1 MKNFFILIFL
11 MTLWLLMSGL
21 YKTLIIFFG
30 AVSVLLVTIVIN
42 RMSAEDG
49 YELKLSFNLIKTIQY
64 FAWLMLEVV
73 KSNWVVLKIILS
85 RQVKINQNFLEISAA
100 QQDDLARV
108 IFANSI
114 TLTPGTVTIET
125 ENKTFL
131 VHTLN
136 LTDSTKTD
144 LNTMNER
151 VAQIEK

>member
-49 YELKLSFNLIKTIQY
+49 YELKLSFNLIKTMQY

-73 KSNWVVLKIILS
+73 KSNWVVLKILLS
-85 RQVKINQNFLEISAA
+85 RQVKINQNFIEISAA

>member
-1 MKNFFILIFL
+1 